1 MTKVLIVTGGASGI
15 GAATARLGAARGYA
29 VAINYRTREDEAGRL
44 VEELQTTGAR
54 AVAIQADCRRAIEI
68 AHLFATVDHELGPVT
83 ALVNSAGISLPPTRV
98 ADADPLE
105 IENLLTTNVLGL
117 MLCCREAVRRMSRR
131 GAGFGGVIINVSSM
145 AATIGGR
152 PGSSHYAASKAAVDS
167 FTLGLAKEVAD
178 QGIRAIAVRPGYTE
192 TGMTRRSTRDP
203 SLAAAIAGSIP
214 IGRPARVEEVAKPIV
229 WLLSEEAS
237 FITGACID
245 ISGGGFTIVNGLP
258 PSSDRA

>member
-15 GAATARLGAARGYA
+15 GAATARLAAARGYA
-29 VAINYRTREDEAGRL
+29 VAINYRTREDEAARL
-44 VEELQTTGAR
+44 VEELEATGVQ

-68 AHLFATVDHELGPVT
+68 GHLFATASHELGPVT
-83 ALVNSAGISLPPTRV
+83 AVVNSAGVGLPPTRV

-105 IENLLTTNVLGL
+105 IENLLMTNVLGL
-117 MLCCREAVRRMSRR
+117 MLCCREAVRRMSRHN
-131 GAGFGGVIINVSSM
+131 GGHGGVIVNVSSM
-145 AATIGGR
+145 AASIGGR

-178 QGIRAIAVRPGYTE
+178 QGIRAVAVRPGFTE
-192 TGMTRRSTRDP
+192 TGMTRRYARDP
-203 SLAAAIAGSIP
+203 AYSAAISSSIP
-214 IGRPARVEEVAKPIV
+214 MRRPARVEEVAKPIV

-245 ISGGGFTIVNGLP
+245 VSGGGFLVANGVP
-258 PSSDRA
+258 ESG

>member
-15 GAATARLGAARGYA
+15 GAATARLAAARGYA
-29 VAINYRTREDEAGRL
+29 VAINYRTREEEATRL

-68 AHLFATVDHELGPVT
+68 GHLFATVDHELGPVT
-83 ALVNSAGISLPPTRV
+83 ALVNAAAVSLPPTRV
-98 ADADPLE
+98 SEADPLE
-105 IENLLTTNVLGL
+105 VENLLMTNVLGL
-117 MLCCREAVRRMSRR
+117 MLCCCEGVRRMSKH
-131 GAGFGGVIINVSSM
+131 GIGHGGVIINVSSM

-167 FTLGLAKEVAD
+167 FTVGLAKEVAD
-178 QGIRAIAVRPGYTE
+178 QGIRAIAVRPGFTE

-203 SLAAAIAGSIP
+203 SIAAAIAASIP

-229 WLLSEEAS
+229 WLMSEEAS

-245 ISGGGFTIVNGLP
+245 VSGGGFLVPNGHP

>member
-15 GAATARLGAARGYA
+15 GAATARLAAARGYA
-29 VAINYRTREDEAGRL
+29 VAINYRTREDEATRL

-68 AHLFATVDHELGPVT
+68 AHLFATVDHEFGPVT

-117 MLCCREAVRRMSRR
+117 MLCCREAVRRMSKR
-131 GAGFGGVIINVSSM
+131 GAGHGGVIINVSSM
-145 AATIGGR
+145 ASTIGGR

-178 QGIRAIAVRPGYTE
+178 QGIRAISVRPGYTE

-245 ISGGGFTIVNGLP
+245 ISGGGFTIANGLP